1 MGVEV
6 KTREQLRE
14 ENLAK
19 ISEFRLMDDTFMS
32 AFFNERKDLIQFVL
46 RIIMDD
52 NKLVVNSS
60 KTQKVLKNLQGRS
73 ITLDVDATYQNKEV
87 DIEVQQENSGARPK
101 RARFHSSMMDAND
114 LLPKEDFDKLPETY
128 VIFIT
133 SQDYWKKG
141 LPIYTINRHIE
152 ELSMMPFGDEEH
164 IIYVN
169 GDNNT
174 DTPLGKLMHDF
185 KCKQP
190 QDMYYKDLADR
201 ADQLKNTEGGQEEVC
216 KIMEEISNESVRQEK
231 YQTALRLIKMNLLS
245 VEDIAKATDLSVEDV
260 QALTAMVK
268 ATA

>member
-1 MGVEV
+1 
-6 KTREQLRE
+6 
-14 ENLAK
+14 
-19 ISEFRLMDDTFMS
+19 
-32 AFFNERKDLIQFVL
+32 
-46 RIIMDD
+46 
-52 NKLVVNSS
+52 
-60 KTQKVLKNLQGRS
+60 
-73 ITLDVDATYQNKEV
+73 
-87 DIEVQQENSGARPK
+87 
-101 RARFHSSMMDAND
+101 
-114 LLPKEDFDKLPETY
+114 
-128 VIFIT
+128 
-133 SQDYWKKG
+133 
-141 LPIYTINRHIE
+141 
-152 ELSMMPFGDEEH
+152 MMPFGDEEH